1 MPIKKHNISK
11 ISKFSKKNKNLKK
24 SKYSKKSRKY
34 INYKIS
40 RKISKSKK
48 SRKSNNSMQK
58 YRKHHRGGFASC
70 NLATV
75 KEPGFNLDA
84 LNAIA
89 GLSIPSSS
97 AVIYRPNCRSKG
109 SSSQAMAP

>member
-1 MPIKKHNISK
+1 MPIKKHN

-58 YRKHHRGGFASC
+58 YRKHQRGGFAPSC